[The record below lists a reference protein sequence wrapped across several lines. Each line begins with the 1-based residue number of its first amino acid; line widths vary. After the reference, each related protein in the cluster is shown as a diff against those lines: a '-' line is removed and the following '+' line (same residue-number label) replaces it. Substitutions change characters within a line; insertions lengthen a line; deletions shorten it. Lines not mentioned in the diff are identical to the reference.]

1 MTPPDD
7 LPSPKG
13 LACDSLL
20 KRAKARHASGCGTEM
35 EVDLVAA
42 LESDRAKLAEAQQ
55 TIADFE
61 RQGVLL
67 NEEGLKLD
75 AERAADRA
83 LLRRIGD
90 ALNTWDAIA
99 PTVLNAPTSLF
110 VRTVR
115 SIIDEARVR
124 VGEGK

>member
-7 LPSPKG
+7 L
-13 LACDSLL
+13 L
-20 KRAKARHASGCGTEM
+20 KRARQIHRTDSREIIEELA
-35 EVDLVAA
+35 AA
-42 LESDRAKLAEAQQ
+42 LESDRAH
-55 TIADFE
+55 I
-61 RQGVLL
+61 
-67 NEEGLKLD
+67 LKLTALLD
-75 AERAADRA
+75 DSHACSDDCDLVPILAWVDPADKARCREMVREDRA

-90 ALNTWDAIA
+90 ALNTWDATA